1 MTGLPLEDIT
11 IVSVEQYGAGP
22 FGTLLLADLG
32 ASVIKVEDPATGGDI
47 ARYVPPYRSGED
59 SLYFEALN
67 RGKRSISLDLA
78 SEAGQEAFHRLV
90 ANVDAV
96 FCNLRGDVPEKLG
109 LTYRHLSSINPRIV
123 CCSLSAF
130 GGTGSMRDRPGY
142 DYLLQGMAGWMS
154 LTGEPDAPPTKSGLS
169 LVDFSSSFAAA
180 LALVVGVHAARR
192 DGVGSDCDLAL
203 FDVAIGMLNYLGTW
217 HLTSGFEPR
226 RTANSAHPSLTPFQN
241 LRAADGWFVVACAKE
256 HFWVRLA
263 EALGRPDLLH
273 DARFATFEDRAEHA
287 SALIEILQGIVGEQP
302 REQVLEELTAAG
314 VPCAPVL
321 SVPEALAQP
330 LVGERGMIVEYD
342 HPGFGVVRSI
352 ASPIRVGEARG
363 PAHHAPSRGQDTAE
377 VLRSVA
383 AVSSDEMAALEARG
397 AFGADQGTQDEQG
410 EDRPV
415 RS

>member
-1 MTGLPLEDIT
+1 MSRLPLEDIT
-11 IVSVEQYGAGP
+11 ILSVEQYGAGP

-78 SEAGQEAFHRLV
+78 SPAGQEVLHRLV
-90 ANVDAV
+90 ADVDAV

-109 LTYRHLSSINPRIV
+109 LTYRQLSSINPRIV

-130 GGTGSMRDRPGY
+130 GGAGSMRDRPGY

-154 LTGEPDAPPTKSGLS
+154 LTGEPDAPPAKSGLS

-180 LALVVGVHAARR
+180 LAVVVGVHAARR
-192 DGVGSDCDLAL
+192 DGVGSECDLAL

-256 HFWVRLA
+256 HFWVRLT
-263 EALGRPDLLH
+263 EAFRRPDLRH
-273 DARFATFEDRAEHA
+273 DPRFATFEDRAEHA
-287 SALIEILQGIVGEQP
+287 AELVDILQAIVGQQP
-302 REQVLEELTAAG
+302 REVVLDELVAAG

-330 LVGERGMIVEYD
+330 LVGERRMLVEYD

-352 ASPIRVGEARG
+352 ASPVRIGETSAPPHR
-363 PAHHAPSRGQDTAE
+363 APSRGQDTAE

-383 AVSSDEMAALEARG
+383 GISTDEIAEFEARG
-397 AFGADQGTQDEQG
+397 AFGAGRGEQHG
-410 EDRPV
+410 QADDLPV
-415 RS
+415 P